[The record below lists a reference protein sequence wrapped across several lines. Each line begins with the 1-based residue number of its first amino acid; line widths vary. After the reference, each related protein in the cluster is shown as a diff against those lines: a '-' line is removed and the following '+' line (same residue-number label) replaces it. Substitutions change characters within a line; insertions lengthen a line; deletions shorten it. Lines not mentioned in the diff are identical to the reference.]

1 MLPTSVAGKEAT
13 FNDVVFS
20 SDTLTDILKWAKEKM
35 YPGTAMTTPE
45 TDPDTTEDGW
55 TEPTTPEATKGADGT
70 NVSLDAALRNILD
83 GHKASLDSDEIR
95 ELIVAEVTKATEA
108 SQLGVKRVEITL
120 PEGKTV
126 TTEGEHDLFATLVQE
141 MTLGHATLLAG
152 PAGSGKTTAC
162 ERAAEALGLTYFIQP
177 PVADRFELLGFVD
190 ASGRYQ
196 ESPAYRWATTPNS
209 VLILDEL
216 DRSHPGALTAVHSM
230 LANGIAVFPNGQIQV
245 PPENRIVATAN
256 TWGTGPDAEYTGS
269 ARLDAA
275 TLNRFVTRLAW
286 GYDLTLERRIV
297 ALQGGHDA
305 DCKVAQAIRVA
316 LGDQRI
322 KLIWSP
328 RDTIAFCRRV
338 ATGTTL
344 VEALE
349 RSVLA
354 TLKPETFEAILS
366 TVGVGR

>member
-1 MLPTSVAGKEAT
+1 MARTGYKTANNMLRTLGFWVTKKSFTTVSSPYAWLVLPTSVAGKEAT

-152 PAGSGKTTAC
+152 SHRIQDRKQYASHS
-162 ERAAEALGLTYFIQP
+162 RLLGNKEVFH
-177 PVADRFELLGFVD
+177 DRFQPL
-190 ASGRYQ
+190 
-196 ESPAYRWATTPNS
+196 
-209 VLILDEL
+209 
-216 DRSHPGALTAVHSM
+216 
-230 LANGIAVFPNGQIQV
+230 
-245 PPENRIVATAN
+245 
-256 TWGTGPDAEYTGS
+256 
-269 ARLDAA
+269 
-275 TLNRFVTRLAW
+275 RLACAADKRSRE
-286 GYDLTLERRIV
+286 GSYVQRRRI
-297 ALQGGHDA
+297 L
-305 DCKVAQAIRVA
+305 
-316 LGDQRI
+316 
-322 KLIWSP
+322 
-328 RDTIAFCRRV
+328 
-338 ATGTTL
+338 
-344 VEALE
+344 
-349 RSVLA
+349 
-354 TLKPETFEAILS
+354 
-366 TVGVGR
+366 